1 MTTIG
6 WSMVDVVSQ
15 LLERDEREA
24 VCGDLAESGEG
35 PGQALLDVFGLVV
48 RRHML
53 PWKSWRPWLAAF
65 GLALPGTLLLLGL
78 SFSISQTY
86 QRMLDPVIF
95 EATGLKLAPGLSLLL
110 CQVSLLIGWSWTCGF
125 VMGSVSRRTVWVSV
139 ALSCIPCLFC
149 LSRFHIESMSRFCVL
164 LFLPPAVWGVSRGL
178 QIAPIR
184 RGSAI
189 ALAVGITVLTI
200 PTWSSAGP
208 WIPNWALSWPAWYMV
223 ATARRSSC

>member
-1 MTTIG
+1 
-6 WSMVDVVSQ
+6 
-15 LLERDEREA
+15 LEREEREA
-24 VCGDLAESGEG
+24 VRGDLAESGAG
-35 PGQALLDVFGLVV
+35 PSEALLDVFGLVM

-53 PWKSWRPWLAAF
+53 HWKSWRPWLAAF

-149 LSRFHIESMSRFCVL
+149 LSRFHVESLSRFCVL

>member
-1 MTTIG
+1 MTAPG
-6 WSMVDVVSQ
+6 WSMVDVVAQ

-24 VCGDLAESGEG
+24 VCGDLAESGVSS
-35 PGQALLDVFGLVV
+35 GQALLDVLGLIV
-48 RRHML
+48 RRHIL
-53 PWKSWRPWLAAF
+53 HWKSWRPWFAAF

-78 SFSISQTY
+78 SFSISQAY
-86 QRMLDPVIF
+86 QRMLDPVIL
-95 EATGLKLAPGLSLLL
+95 EATGLKVAPGLSLLL
-110 CQVSLLIGWSWTCGF
+110 CQVALLVGWSWTCGF

-164 LFLPPAVWGVSRGL
+164 LFLPPAIWGVSRGL

-184 RGSAI
+184 RGAAI

-200 PTWSSAGP
+200 PTWSSTGP

-223 ATARRSSC
+223 ATARRARC